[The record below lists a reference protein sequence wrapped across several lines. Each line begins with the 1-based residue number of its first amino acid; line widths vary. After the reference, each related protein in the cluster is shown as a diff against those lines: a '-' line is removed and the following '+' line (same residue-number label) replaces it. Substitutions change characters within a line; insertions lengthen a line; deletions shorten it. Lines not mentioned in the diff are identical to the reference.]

1 MSRAHTKLVTVL
13 ETEDKQH
20 VPGRE
25 LFGQPNRDLEARRVE
40 NAELKAA
47 NDGLKTDVEALR
59 AEV

>member
-1 MSRAHTKLVTVL
+1 MSRAHTELVTVL
-13 ETEDKQH
+13 GTEDKQH
-20 VPGRE
+20 LPGRE
-25 LFGQPNRDLEARRVE
+25 LFAQPNGDLEARRVE

>member
-1 MSRAHTKLVTVL
+1 ML
-13 ETEDKQH
+13 ETEDKEH

-25 LFGQPNRDLEARRVE
+25 LFAQPNRDLEARRVE
-40 NAELKAA
+40 NAEPKAA